1 MEISANNS
9 ENPENIKKDF
19 REYWGIN
26 NLDTPDVYKKGFSQF
41 PNLIFCYL
49 NELGIGGAKSTL
61 AILLLYLI
69 SRDFKR
75 VGYCY
80 PGHTQMASD
89 LGTSPGTIGR
99 NLRSLQQL
107 GLIEIGRRISERGQ
121 TTNLYSWQGLMRKLR
136 QLMLRDSLIKDDE
149 NMDEER

>member
-1 MEISANNS
+1 VEIPTNNLPDS
-9 ENPENIKKDF
+9 EDTKKDF

-49 NELGIGGAKSTL
+49 NELGIGGSKSTL

-75 VGYCY
+75 VGHCY
-80 PGHTQMASD
+80 PGHSQMAND

-99 NLRSLQQL
+99 NLRSLHQL
-107 GLIEIGRRISERGQ
+107 GLIEIGRRISEKGQ

-136 QLMLRDSLIKDDE
+136 QLMLRDSLIKDDG
-149 NMDEER
+149 NMDEEK